1 MKTTNLFLTFCLVSG
16 VSFAHAATTTPK
28 KTADSQFQG
37 TTSDVEVTRKIRER
51 LMEDKSLS
59 TKAQN
64 VTIVTVGNN
73 ITLKGEVEKKDEI
86 SKVSSVAQEYAI
98 GKTIT
103 NELKVTR

>member
-16 VSFAHAATTTPK
+16 VSFAHSATPNR
-28 KTADSQFQG
+28 TADSQFQG

-51 LMEDKSLS
+51 IMEDKSLS
-59 TKAQN
+59 TTAQN
-64 VTIVTVGNN
+64 VTIVTLGNN
-73 ITLKGEVEKKDEI
+73 ITIKGEVEKKDEI
-86 SKVSSVAQEYAI
+86 AKINSAAQHFAM

>member
-16 VSFAHAATTTPK
+16 VSFVHAATPK

-51 LMEDKSLS
+51 LMEDDSLS
-59 TKAQN
+59 TAAQN
-64 VTIVTVGNN
+64 VTVVTVGNN
-73 ITLKGEVEKKDEI
+73 ITLKGEVEKKEEI
-86 SKVSSVAQEYAI
+86 AKVSSVAQEFAI